1 MDHTGY
7 VQNVGA
13 VVETDVTVSCARSRV
28 CGTIDFVLLAD

>member
-13 VVETDVTVSCARSRV
+13 VVETDVTVSCAVPRV
-28 CGTIDFVLLAD
+28 WHH